1 MSPYPQGP
9 WYPGPPPLP
18 PGVGVGV
25 KVLAGFQC
33 FFGAVGLLM
42 APLSFVQRSMARDT
56 VSMAM
61 YAAMW
66 DGPAAIWFYFSVAA
80 GILLALALLV
90 SGIGLFMSKRWA
102 RTLGLIYGGSSL
114 LMLIAG
120 QLVMLLVVYPVLTP
134 FLESHNP
141 VERGGAI
148 GGLVGGLFGM
158 LFGAVLP
165 VAMLI
170 VLGRK
175 SIVPQLRD

>member
-1 MSPYPQGP
+1 MNPYPQGP
-9 WYPGPPPLP
+9 WYPGPPPPP

-33 FFGAVGLLM
+33 FFGALGMLL
-42 APLSFVQRSMARDT
+42 APLTFVQRSMAHDA

-66 DGPAAIWFYFSVAA
+66 DGPAAVWFYFQVAV
-80 GILLALALLV
+80 GILLAIALLV

-102 RTLGLIYGGSSL
+102 RTLGLVYGSSSL
-114 LMLIAG
+114 LMLVAG
-120 QLVMLLVVYPVLTP
+120 QIAMLLVVYPALSP
-134 FLESHNP
+134 FLESPNA

-148 GGLVGGLFGM
+148 GGLVGGIFGAF
-158 LFGAVLP
+158 FGAVLP